1 MVNNS
6 TNINKRNNLLSPKEN
21 LDSDGQQF
29 YQYQQTEQP
38 PLTQRKL
45 RQWRSTA
52 RLVTLVFIS
61 DTMLPY
67 KNKLKCSTM
76 TFWKTKNQKSW
87 NIKTVNI
94 FPIAL
99 FCMYCRWRFSFQEER
114 IGNSLKRLIKCVTV
128 PSHGRIFG
136 FCLCLN
142 TWDKRWLFVSL
153 ISLDISRFLV
163 FGFPKCHCTAF

>member
-1 MVNNS
+1 MRGGCSVCWYWCKCWLSLLKRCFPIIIILIFTCLNS
-6 TNINKRNNLLSPKEN
+6 
-21 LDSDGQQF
+21 
-29 YQYQQTEQP
+29 
-38 PLTQRKL
+38 L
-45 RQWRSTA
+45 RRFLVIA

-114 IGNSLKRLIKCVTV
+114 IGNSLKRLIKCVPV

-153 ISLDISRFLV
+153 IKLLTTTV
-163 FGFPKCHCTAF
+163 